1 MIKYVTYYRVSTDK
15 QGKSGLGLEAQRAQ
29 VAAFIAARPGQVVG
43 DFQEVETGK
52 NDRRPQLIEALRMAK
67 ESGATLLIAKI
78 DRLSRNAGFIF
89 NLKDSGVDFVA
100 VDMPDANTLTVGI
113 MALLAQQEREMI
125 SSRTKAA
132 LQAKKAQ
139 GAKLGAALVGCNFT
153 PAGRK
158 KSAQVRKEDGIR
170 KTETVRSI
178 AQDLR
183 DEGRT
188 LREIA
193 DRLNRYDLKA
203 PRGGSWGPKQIS
215 RIVSAYAYAST
226 SLLGQ

>member
-1 MIKYVTYYRVSTDK
+1 MTNYVTYYRVSTDK

-29 VAAFIAARPGQVVG
+29 VAGFIAARPGQVIG
-43 DFQEVETGK
+43 DFQEIETGK
-52 NDRRPQLIEALRMAK
+52 NDRRPQLSAALKQAK
-67 ESGATLLIAKI
+67 DSGATLLIAKI

-139 GAKLGAALVGCNFT
+139 GARLGAALVGCNFT
-153 PAGRK
+153 AAGRR
-158 KSAQVRKEDGIR
+158 KSALVRRAEGLR
-170 KTETVRSI
+170 RTETARSI
-178 AQDLR
+178 AKDLR
-183 DEGRT
+183 GEGRT
-188 LREIA
+188 LAEIA
-193 DRLNRYDLKA
+193 ERLNKYELKA
-203 PRGGSWGPKQIS
+203 PRGGLWGAKQVS
-215 RIVSAYAYAST
+215 RI
-226 SLLGQ
+226 L